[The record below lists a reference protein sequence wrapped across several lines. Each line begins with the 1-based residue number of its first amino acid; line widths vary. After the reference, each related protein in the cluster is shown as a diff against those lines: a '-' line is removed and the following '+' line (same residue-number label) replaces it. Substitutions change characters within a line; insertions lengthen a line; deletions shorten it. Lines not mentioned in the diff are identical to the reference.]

1 MRFSRLAAI
10 GVLTAGA
17 LCAAPCTN
25 APLNT
30 YLNGGAPFTC
40 SQGSL
45 DFSFNHDILPS
56 YVGLNLLS
64 SNNSSADPANINVT
78 LGSPGLFFNSN
89 TFSESNGLAGSQAEL
104 VHFLVTSN
112 AGAFNGTSFSLAGAQ
127 TGTGPLSL
135 GTGLVIGQEIVCVGG
150 TFTSLPVGLITTVAN
165 GVVPGG
171 VNGCNGVTLV
181 GTAAVSSGPLS
192 ALTGLLG
199 LPNLAGLTDQAQIQ
213 FLPADQT
220 VVDVIKIQALV
231 SVLGGTASTTGFGD
245 NFATNAVP
253 EPSTLMLS
261 LCGAGL
267 IAIARLRKTR
277 AGRSTSL

>member
-1 MRFSRLAAI
+1 
-10 GVLTAGA
+10 
-17 LCAAPCTN
+17 
-25 APLNT
+25 
-30 YLNGGAPFTC
+30 
-40 SQGSL
+40 
-45 DFSFNHDILPS
+45 
-56 YVGLNLLS
+56 
-64 SNNSSADPANINVT
+64 
-78 LGSPGLFFNSN
+78 
-89 TFSESNGLAGSQAEL
+89 
-104 VHFLVTSN
+104 
-112 AGAFNGTSFSLAGAQ
+112 
-127 TGTGPLSL
+127 
-135 GTGLVIGQEIVCVGG
+135 LVIGQELVCVGG

-165 GVVPGG
+165 GILPGG
-171 VNGCNGVTLV
+171 IHGCNGVALV

-199 LPNLAGLTDQAQIQ
+199 LPNLTGLTDQAQIQ

-245 NFATNAVP
+245 NFATNA
-253 EPSTLMLS
+253 LS